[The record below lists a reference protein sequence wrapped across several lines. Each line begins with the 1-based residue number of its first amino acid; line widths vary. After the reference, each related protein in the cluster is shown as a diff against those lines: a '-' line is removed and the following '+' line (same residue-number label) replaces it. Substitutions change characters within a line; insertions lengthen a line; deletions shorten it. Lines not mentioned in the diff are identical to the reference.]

1 MCCPTYNMFAE
12 MNPSPFNL
20 YTELRASERID
31 TSLAEYSRNPDAL
44 LLWCLR
50 PLQRQIQSSSGWCT
64 EHKQTKHVSQRTFNV
79 LQSQPECYNT
89 PPLKSVLF
97 LLFLF
102 LSSFSFL
109 EIKAWER
116 SRNGFSNNFPLIYL
130 FIYCS

>member
-1 MCCPTYNMFAE
+1 MYCQTFDMFAE

-31 TSLAEYSRNPDAL
+31 TSLVEYSRNPDAL

-50 PLQRQIQSSSGWCT
+50 PLQRQRQSSSGWCT
-64 EHKQTKHVSQRTFNV
+64 EHKQTKHMSQRTFKI
-79 LQSQPECYNT
+79 LQSQIECYNT
-89 PPLKSVLF
+89 LPLKSV
-97 LLFLF
+97 LFLF

-116 SRNGFSNNFPLIYL
+116 SRNGFSSNFQLNYL
-130 FIYCS
+130 FTYCS